1 MTFELKCTNGKFC
14 IDNLCLSEITDLF
27 TITQVKDNSFT
38 IMGAE
43 SSISL
48 SAKDDDSIEMWFTYK
63 GRMFYSRGYRFAIY
77 RFDSFDI
84 VYLHDE
90 SSRIIFSVS
99 IDKES
104 S

>member
-27 TITQVKDNSFT
+27 TITQVKDDSFSIT
-38 IMGAE
+38 DGE
-43 SSISL
+43 SNISL
-48 SAKDDDSIEMWFTYK
+48 SAKDDNYIEMWYTFK
-63 GRMFYSRGYRFAIY
+63 GRMFFSKGYKFAIY

-84 VYLHDE
+84 IYLHDE
-90 SSRIIFSVS
+90 SSRIVFSVS
-99 IDKES
+99 IDKVS

>member
-27 TITQVKDNSFT
+27 TITRVKDDSFSIT
-38 IMGAE
+38 DGE
-43 SSISL
+43 SNISL
-48 SAKDDDSIEMWFTYK
+48 SAKDDNSIEMWYTFK
-63 GRMFYSRGYRFAIY
+63 GRMFFSKGYKFAIY

-84 VYLHDE
+84 IYLHDE
-90 SSRIIFSVS
+90 SSRIVFSVS